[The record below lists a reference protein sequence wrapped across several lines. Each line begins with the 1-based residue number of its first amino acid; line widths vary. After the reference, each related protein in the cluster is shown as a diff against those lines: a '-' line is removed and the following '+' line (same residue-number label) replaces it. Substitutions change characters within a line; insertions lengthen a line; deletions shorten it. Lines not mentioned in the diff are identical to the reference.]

1 MSVLFISEAKLKSY
15 SIAKNVDSK
24 HLLPHILDAQKIYI
38 EQALGTNLYNKI
50 STDISGGTLSGNYK
64 ILVDSYIQ
72 DVLIHFATLQALPHL
87 AYKIENGNIFSK
99 TSESGTPL
107 TREELQDLKDSTK
120 NVAEFYLKRLV
131 DYLVY
136 NTSLF
141 PEYSTNTNNNMR
153 PSRRS
158 YTNNMNLFIGGG
170 CAPGDDCLGILN
182 D

>member
-1 MSVLFISEAKLKSY
+1 MSVLFISETKLKSF
-15 SIAKNVDSK
+15 AVARNVDAE

-50 STDISGGTLSGNYK
+50 ATDISNSTLTGNYK

-72 DVLIHFATLQALPHL
+72 DVLIHFATLQAIPFL

-99 TSESGTPL
+99 TSESGTAL
-107 TREELQDLKDSTK
+107 TREELQDYKDSCK
-120 NVAEFYLKRLV
+120 NTAEFYLKRLV

-141 PEYSTNTNNNMR
+141 PEYSNNTNNNMR

-158 YTNNMNLFIGGG
+158 YTNNMNLFIGGD
-170 CAPGDDCLGILN
+170 CSPGDDCLGILN